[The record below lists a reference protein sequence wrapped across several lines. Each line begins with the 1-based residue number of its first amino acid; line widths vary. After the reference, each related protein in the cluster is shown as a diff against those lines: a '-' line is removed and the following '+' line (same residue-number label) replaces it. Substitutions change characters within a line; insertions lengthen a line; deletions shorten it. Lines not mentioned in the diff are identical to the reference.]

1 MSSFPVL
8 TALGL
13 QPGKPELYETLL
25 LKLQEDTWGPE
36 LVTCQFV
43 LELREQVELQ
53 DRLSAGVPGQKL
65 TTRQF
70 VHVLAMIGNPKLYP
84 TEDTIPQQIKK
95 KLWTPRDFETL
106 SKKVKTGLVDGAT
119 SWPVF
124 IKVFPGAAADLQK
137 AVTLPP
143 APDEPSGDEG
153 EGTEHLLTTHR
164 FPTFVYSLLTLPIIP
179 QVSSQAV
186 STQVRSFTSP
196 RALGFQG
203 SAFGGCCRGPGD
215 SCCYF

>member
-1 MSSFPVL
+1 MNSFPVL

-70 VHVLAMIGNPKLYP
+70 VHVLALIGDPKMYP
-84 TEDTIPQQIKK
+84 TEDKITQQIKK
-95 KLWTPRDFETL
+95 KFWTPRDFDTL
-106 SKKVKTGLVDGAT
+106 SKKVKNGLVDGGAR
-119 SWPVF
+119 WPVF
-124 IKVFPGAAADLQK
+124 GKVFPGAAAGE
-137 AVTLPP
+137 ALPT
-143 APDEPSGDEG
+143 APEEAPGDE
-153 EGTEHLLTTHR
+153 EGTDQATHR
-164 FPTFVYSLLTLPIIP
+164 FPALVCSLIILTP
-179 QVSSQAV
+179 QVSSQAL
-186 STQVRSFTSP
+186 STQARSLYCP
-196 RALGFQG
+196 RSLGF
-203 SAFGGCCRGPGD
+203 
-215 SCCYF
+215 